1 MELEYLKQVLGTH
14 LFDKV
19 PRPRDSK
26 LEWRDLFGFRLKLP
40 PVTTS
45 TSTQR

>member
-1 MELEYLKQVLGTH
+1 MELEYQVLGTL

-26 LEWRDLFGFRLKLP
+26 LERRDLFGFRLKLP

-45 TSTQR
+45 ISTHR